1 MVDFGTR
8 DFGLRNPRSNGSLPR
23 ELLFPLSSSFSLL
36 CIQLSFSP
44 FSEPSMLVDDSL
56 SFPFHFALYCR
67 ALLLSLPVLHRR
79 YFILTASLRRA
90 VIVII
95 KKKEKNE
102 NEKREKPTSPPPRRK
117 STMARRPIISASAKT
132 YIAGWLV
139 PDNFRDDI
147 SQLHDSQPL
156 IRIMARLKK
165 HFEMPRAIWSR
176 DFVFVE
182 MVICKGFSGINN
194 HNANALQDCDIWRKI
209 ITWICLNLYYIMVN
223 IQISNINSHNC
234 NICIVVLIKY

>member
-1 MVDFGTR
+1 MKIRRGSWVVGGIVKIGRQAISKGMGEGMVDFGTR

-23 ELLFPLSSSFSLL
+23 ELFPLSSSFSLL
-36 CIQLSFSP
+36 FIQPRFSP
-44 FSEPSMLVDDSL
+44 FSKPSMLVDDSL
-56 SFPFHFALYCR
+56 SFPFHFALYRR
-67 ALLLSLPVLHRR
+67 ALLLPLPALHRR

-95 KKKEKNE
+95 KKKENNE
-102 NEKREKPTSPPPRRK
+102 MNEKREKPTSPPPRRK
-117 STMARRPIISASAKT
+117 STMASDYLCEDRQNLYRKD
-132 YIAGWLV
+132 WLV

-176 DFVFVE
+176 DFVSAE
-182 MVICKGFSGINN
+182 IMICKGFSGINN

-209 ITWICLNLYYIMVN
+209 IAG
-223 IQISNINSHNC
+223 
-234 NICIVVLIKY
+234 ICII